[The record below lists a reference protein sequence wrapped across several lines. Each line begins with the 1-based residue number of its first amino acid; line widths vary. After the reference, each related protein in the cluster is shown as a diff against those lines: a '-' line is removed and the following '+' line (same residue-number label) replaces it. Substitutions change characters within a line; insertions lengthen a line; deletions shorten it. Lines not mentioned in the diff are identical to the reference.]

1 MDKKEKTGVL
11 NVRDL
16 VNVGLFSVLIFIATF
31 LSGMIGFIP
40 VLMPVVPFVYGI
52 VSGPVYMLYFT
63 KIKKAGMLF
72 IQTIVVTLAFVATG
86 HGPWVLLTAVIGGL
100 LGEVVLRNGRYKSVK
115 HARLAFS
122 VQSIYGLG
130 NWLPIYFARDAYIR
144 QMLDMG
150 YGEEYTQKM
159 MSVLPNWTLPL
170 IVILGMLGA
179 YIKAEKDGATGR
191 ETFVITV
198 QRDTDGDGEPDI
210 TDTDDDGD
218 GFTDI
223 EEEEKGTD
231 PKDPNSVPQ
240 VDPKPVKPDQ
250 KQDPEISQ
258 NKVVNNVVNNSYK
271 KPISNAPKTGDFGNG
286 TGYTGLAALAA
297 GLMLLLGIKKKRKEE
312 DGEE

>member
-150 YGEEYTQKM
+150 YGEEYTQK
-159 MSVLPNWTLPL
+159 
-170 IVILGMLGA
+170 
-179 YIKAEKDGATGR
+179 
-191 ETFVITV
+191 
-198 QRDTDGDGEPDI
+198 
-210 TDTDDDGD
+210 
-218 GFTDI
+218 
-223 EEEEKGTD
+223 
-231 PKDPNSVPQ
+231 
-240 VDPKPVKPDQ
+240 
-250 KQDPEISQ
+250 
-258 NKVVNNVVNNSYK
+258 
-271 KPISNAPKTGDFGNG
+271 
-286 TGYTGLAALAA
+286 
-297 GLMLLLGIKKKRKEE
+297 
-312 DGEE
+312 

>member
-122 VQSIYGLG
+122 VQSIYGVRG
-130 NWLPIYFARDAYIR
+130 RIYTKNDECFAELDASADCDFR
-144 QMLDMG
+144 NARRVHRLHDRHKNV
-150 YGEEYTQKM
+150 E
-159 MSVLPNWTLPL
+159 
-170 IVILGMLGA
+170 
-179 YIKAEKDGATGR
+179 
-191 ETFVITV
+191 ETFCKSRHGRGGIACTV
-198 QRDTDGDGEPDI
+198 KNLNWI
-210 TDTDDDGD
+210 
-218 GFTDI
+218 
-223 EEEEKGTD
+223 
-231 PKDPNSVPQ
+231 
-240 VDPKPVKPDQ
+240 
-250 KQDPEISQ
+250 
-258 NKVVNNVVNNSYK
+258 
-271 KPISNAPKTGDFGNG
+271 FG
-286 TGYTGLAALAA
+286 
-297 GLMLLLGIKKKRKEE
+297 RKC
-312 DGEE
+312 

>member
-115 HARLAFS
+115 HAR
-122 VQSIYGLG
+122 IYTK
-130 NWLPIYFARDAYIR
+130 NDECFAELDASADCDFR
-144 QMLDMG
+144 NARRVHRLHDRHKNV
-150 YGEEYTQKM
+150 E
-159 MSVLPNWTLPL
+159 
-170 IVILGMLGA
+170 
-179 YIKAEKDGATGR
+179 
-191 ETFVITV
+191 ETFCKSRHGRGGIACTV
-198 QRDTDGDGEPDI
+198 KNLNWI
-210 TDTDDDGD
+210 
-218 GFTDI
+218 
-223 EEEEKGTD
+223 
-231 PKDPNSVPQ
+231 
-240 VDPKPVKPDQ
+240 
-250 KQDPEISQ
+250 
-258 NKVVNNVVNNSYK
+258 
-271 KPISNAPKTGDFGNG
+271 FG
-286 TGYTGLAALAA
+286 
-297 GLMLLLGIKKKRKEE
+297 RKC
-312 DGEE
+312 

>member
-72 IQTIVVTLAFVATG
+72 IQTIVVTLAFV
-86 HGPWVLLTAVIGGL
+86 
-100 LGEVVLRNGRYKSVK
+100 VVLRNGRYKSVK

-179 YIKAEKDGATGR
+179 YIGCTIGIRMLKKHFVKAGMA
-191 ETFVITV
+191 
-198 QRDTDGDGEPDI
+198 
-210 TDTDDDGD
+210 
-218 GFTDI
+218 
-223 EEEEKGTD
+223 EE
-231 PKDPNSVPQ
+231 
-240 VDPKPVKPDQ
+240 
-250 KQDPEISQ
+250 
-258 NKVVNNVVNNSYK
+258 
-271 KPISNAPKTGDFGNG
+271 A
-286 TGYTGLAALAA
+286 
-297 GLMLLLGIKKKRKEE
+297 
-312 DGEE
+312 

>member
-100 LGEVVLRNGRYKSVK
+100 
-115 HARLAFS
+115 
-122 VQSIYGLG
+122 QSIYGLG

-179 YIKAEKDGATGR
+179 YIGCTIGIRMLKKHFVKAGMA
-191 ETFVITV
+191 
-198 QRDTDGDGEPDI
+198 
-210 TDTDDDGD
+210 
-218 GFTDI
+218 
-223 EEEEKGTD
+223 EE
-231 PKDPNSVPQ
+231 V
-240 VDPKPVKPDQ
+240 
-250 KQDPEISQ
+250 
-258 NKVVNNVVNNSYK
+258 
-271 KPISNAPKTGDFGNG
+271 
-286 TGYTGLAALAA
+286 
-297 GLMLLLGIKKKRKEE
+297 
-312 DGEE
+312 

>member
-150 YGEEYTQKM
+150 YGEEYTQK
-159 MSVLPNWTLPL
+159 NDECF
-170 IVILGMLGA
+170 
-179 YIKAEKDGATGR
+179 AELDASADCDFRNARRVHRLHDRHKNVE
-191 ETFVITV
+191 ETFCKSRHGRGGIACTV
-198 QRDTDGDGEPDI
+198 KNLNWI
-210 TDTDDDGD
+210 
-218 GFTDI
+218 
-223 EEEEKGTD
+223 
-231 PKDPNSVPQ
+231 
-240 VDPKPVKPDQ
+240 
-250 KQDPEISQ
+250 
-258 NKVVNNVVNNSYK
+258 
-271 KPISNAPKTGDFGNG
+271 FG
-286 TGYTGLAALAA
+286 
-297 GLMLLLGIKKKRKEE
+297 RKC
-312 DGEE
+312 

>member
-130 NWLPIYFARDAYIR
+130 NWLPIY
-144 QMLDMG
+144 L
-150 YGEEYTQKM
+150 
-159 MSVLPNWTLPL
+159 
-170 IVILGMLGA
+170 
-179 YIKAEKDGATGR
+179 R
-191 ETFVITV
+191 EM
-198 QRDTDGDGEPDI
+198 
-210 TDTDDDGD
+210 
-218 GFTDI
+218 
-223 EEEEKGTD
+223 
-231 PKDPNSVPQ
+231 
-240 VDPKPVKPDQ
+240 
-250 KQDPEISQ
+250 
-258 NKVVNNVVNNSYK
+258 
-271 KPISNAPKTGDFGNG
+271 PISGRCLIWG
-286 TGYTGLAALAA
+286 TGKN
-297 GLMLLLGIKKKRKEE
+297 IHKK
-312 DGEE
+312 

>member
-40 VLMPVVPFVYGI
+40 VLMPVVPFVYGLCQGRYTCFI
-52 VSGPVYMLYFT
+52 LR
-63 KIKKAGMLF
+63 KIKKRQGCF
-72 IQTIVVTLAFVATG
+72 SIQTIVVTLAFVATG

-150 YGEEYTQKM
+150 VRGRIYTK
-159 MSVLPNWTLPL
+159 NDECF
-170 IVILGMLGA
+170 
-179 YIKAEKDGATGR
+179 AELDASADCDFRNARRVHRLHDRHKNVE
-191 ETFVITV
+191 ETFCKSRHGRGGIACTV
-198 QRDTDGDGEPDI
+198 KNLNWI
-210 TDTDDDGD
+210 
-218 GFTDI
+218 
-223 EEEEKGTD
+223 
-231 PKDPNSVPQ
+231 
-240 VDPKPVKPDQ
+240 
-250 KQDPEISQ
+250 
-258 NKVVNNVVNNSYK
+258 
-271 KPISNAPKTGDFGNG
+271 FG
-286 TGYTGLAALAA
+286 
-297 GLMLLLGIKKKRKEE
+297 RKC
-312 DGEE
+312 